1 MPYPAQ
7 TNRTTIVSTARDLIE
22 REGVEQLSL
31 AGVATALGIKA
42 PSLYRH
48 VASRGALLHA
58 VVMLTL
64 EDLFAAYDAALATA
78 PDEPRERLLAIFRAH
93 RAFARA
99 NPRAYMLAFTTAES
113 EAESNERMLEQLV
126 IPIQRIMAEL
136 VGEEHSLPALRG
148 GLALIHGFV
157 MLELNNQFRR
167 GGSLDAAF
175 ESSIGAF
182 LEGWDGRNGHG

>member
-1 MPYPAQ
+1 
-7 TNRTTIVSTARDLIE
+7 LIE
-22 REGVEQLSL
+22 REGAEQLSL
-31 AGVATALGIKA
+31 AGVAAALGIKA

-64 EDLFAAYDAALATA
+64 EDLFAAYNAALATA
-78 PDEPRERLLAIFRAH
+78 ADEPRDRLLAIFRAH
-93 RAFARA
+93 RAFAHA

-126 IPIQRIMAEL
+126 IPIQRLMAEL

-167 GGSLDAAF
+167 GGNLDAAF
-175 ESSIGAF
+175 ESSISAF
-182 LEGWDGRNGHG
+182 LEGWDGRNGDG